1 MARFGILFFAA
12 VVVTVSASSQDQPG
26 NPPSAPPQSV
36 APAASA
42 SVALNVAPDTAFLA
56 KLSTS
61 LELRNCKPGDPVE
74 AQATQDI
81 KQGHEILLKK
91 GSTLLGRVKAVQ
103 MPTADKPETI
113 VGLVFDDGRLKSGQQ
128 FSLHLII
135 QALAPEANITN
146 NDTLSD
152 GRGMD
157 AATNN
162 ATVSGHSSTLRGN
175 VNELT
180 PASSGIYD
188 LSGVRL
194 GDQITSTGH
203 VTVLAFSNG
212 SVRLKKGMQLVMK
225 VVAQ

>member
-1 MARFGILFFAA
+1 MARFATLCF
-12 VVVTVSASSQDQPG
+12 VVLVASISAWSQEQSG
-26 NPPSAPPQSV
+26 NPPSAPPQSSAPV
-36 APAASA
+36 AATSP
-42 SVALNVAPDTAFLA
+42 ALNIAPDTAFLA
-56 KLSTS
+56 KLSTN

-81 KQGHEILLKK
+81 KQGHEVLLKK

-103 MPTADKPETI
+103 MPTAEKPEAI
-113 VGLVFDDGRLKSGQQ
+113 VGIVFDEGKLKNGQQ

-135 QALAPEANITN
+135 QALAPEANLTN
-146 NDTLSD
+146 NDTLAD

-157 AATNN
+157 SATNN

-175 VNELT
+175 VNQLT

-188 LSGVRL
+188 LSGVKL
-194 GDQITSTGH
+194 GDQITQTGH

-212 SVRLKKGMQLVMK
+212 NVRLKKGMQLVMK
-225 VVAQ
+225 VVSQ